1 MHQLMLLITSEY
13 HPTYQRG
20 KTNTWIQQINK
31 TISLYL
37 YIKYKS
43 FQKSFQKSKSIQY
56 KK

>member
-43 FQKSFQKSKSIQY
+43 FQKSFQKS
-56 KK
+56 